1 MYASNIVICQNSK
14 LFPPKNF
21 FNPFSTNVPLLYPLK
36 TSENRRFCDVFRG
49 YRSATLAENGLIMP
63 LCMRNRT
70 SLRKVLW
77 NKKLPLYLL
86 TQNLSLTQD
95 VFKFISLFL
104 QIWWFSGN
112 NLCLDWNGSFISFSN
127 LDTIFS
133 SEKWEEPIKVHPNIL
148 ELAKASS
155 TFSFFF
161 LKKNCDSIDSHQDS
175 SFLFKS
181 ILFLVLSEQISMIHH
196 SKQNFWFIERFTN

>member
-1 MYASNIVICQNSK
+1 MDIEIENPWTRGHCQNTRCQILLIYHLPIKSINK
-14 LFPPKNF
+14 CMRQIVSFARTQNYFLQRI
-21 FNPFSTNVPLLYPLK
+21 FSTNVPLLYPLK

-148 ELAKASS
+148 ELAKGSS
-155 TFSFFF
+155 TFSF
-161 LKKNCDSIDSHQDS
+161 
-175 SFLFKS
+175 
-181 ILFLVLSEQISMIHH
+181 
-196 SKQNFWFIERFTN
+196 